1 MSIPN
6 IQPKYIG
13 VTSPTIST
21 STTYLDPTVEMTTNT
36 PEYSADPE
44 SAFKQPIYTQNEEKT
59 STTITAPEPE
69 IRQAQQPEPNIE
81 FDPPSGTGQSSD
93 ELLDD
98 LGVQGA
104 GNNMAD
110 EQTEFSRAEE
120 ELQKRAGFTDEDPA
134 LDPSTKVT
142 TTKLT
147 DEQKTKG
154 EITKPSDLDVDEGA
168 VVGDT
173 ASMEGLEV
181 GAPGA
186 IDTKTY
192 DATMARRPED
202 MVGARGEVSDEAL
215 TKAVT
220 VDPTQTAITG
230 LEAAQIKDGVQI
242 AGPAVRGLEA
252 GELVTGATVSMGE
265 VEQNLAKL
273 EAQVGQVTREQTV
286 QGQLEGLMN
295 QFEEG
300 RPPPAWA
307 AGAMRNAQAMLNA
320 RGISASSMAGQA
332 IVQAAME
339 SAIPIA
345 AQDAQTFS
353 QMARQN
359 LANRQQTA
367 LFAAEQRARFLGQ
380 KFDQE
385 FQTKVINAAK
395 ISEIANMNFTAEQ
408 QVVLENARLAQTTQ
422 LANLSNE
429 QALVMATAAQ
439 IAALEG
445 QNLTNRQ
452 MAEVENAKAFLQMDM
467 QNLSNEQQASVINY
481 QGMMQA
487 ALSDQAAE
495 NAAAQFNAESQ
506 NQVDMFMAEL
516 STQVKTANA
525 NRSASMRQ
533 FNVDQINSVRQFN
546 ATMKDSR
553 QRFNSEMQFQ
563 VNQSNALWR
572 REVYTQENQMENE
585 NNRFNAQNL
594 LNMTQ
599 NAQNNLWQAY
609 RDEASYIFQGQQNE
623 YSRAHAFAMLAVQ
636 IAADKD
642 MFDLQADYESGIT
655 LTEAIIK
662 GLIGSIDEE

>member
-1 MSIPN
+1 MAVRFEKGAFDESGSDGSKSYDLSPEERNENRYRNVTDYSSAYKPRETLN
-6 IQPKYIG
+6 IT
-13 VTSPTIST
+13 TSE
-21 STTYLDPTVEMTTNT
+21 TTLDPVAEMDQQF

-44 SAFKQPIYTQNEEKT
+44 YAFD
-59 STTITAPEPE
+59 
-69 IRQAQQPEPNIE
+69 
-81 FDPPSGTGQSSD
+81 DPT
-93 ELLDD
+93 
-98 LGVQGA
+98 

-147 DEQKTKG
+147 DDQKTKG
-154 EITKPSDLDVDEGA
+154 EVTKPSDLDVDAGA

-192 DATMARRPED
+192 DPTMTQRPED

-215 TKAVT
+215 TKAIT

-230 LEAAQIKDGVQI
+230 LEAAQIEDGVQI

-300 RPPPAWA
+300 KPPPAWA

-408 QVVLENARLAQTTQ
+408 QVVLENAKLAQTTQ

-481 QGMMQA
+481 QGAMQA

-506 NQVDMFMAEL
+506 NQIDMFMSEL
-516 STQVKTANA
+516 ATQVKTANA
-525 NRSASMRQ
+525 NRTASMRQ
-533 FNVDQINSVRQFN
+533 FNTDQINSVRQFN

-623 YSRAHAFAMLAVQ
+623 YNRAHAFAMLAVQ
-636 IAADKD
+636 IASDKD